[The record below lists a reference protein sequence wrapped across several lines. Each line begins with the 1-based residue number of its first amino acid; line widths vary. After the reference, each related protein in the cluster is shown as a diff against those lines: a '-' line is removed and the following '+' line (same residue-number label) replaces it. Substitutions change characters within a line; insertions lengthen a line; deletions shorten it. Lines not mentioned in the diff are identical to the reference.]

1 MNFTFF
7 CAVLTN
13 LLTLM
18 SFYGK
23 LNLIKKWGDTLKNK
37 SFFSQII
44 LLIVL
49 ALVCIVLTVGVA
61 LFAGSFNTTFFDLRN
76 LNFANMIPVLIIG
89 GFISCVVIGIT
100 VLYVSRSVF
109 LKVRDNF
116 IEINKKDGGNEQ

>member
-1 MNFTFF
+1 
-7 CAVLTN
+7 
-13 LLTLM
+13 M

-49 ALVCIVLTVGVA
+49 ALVCIVLTVGIA